1 MTSANTL
8 PLVVFSHANSFPA
21 CTYRLLLDDLRA
33 RGFEVHVI
41 ERFGHDPA
49 YPVTNNWSQLA
60 RQLVDFAQ
68 PLVSQRG
75 EKVFLV
81 GHSLG
86 GLLSLIAAAN
96 RPDIVRGL
104 VLLDAPVVGGWR
116 ATTLGAIKR
125 TPLIGSV
132 TPGRF
137 SQRRRTSWDSRDA
150 VLEHFRHK
158 RVFAHWHPQVL
169 ADYVD
174 CATETDAQGRRV
186 LSFDRDVET
195 AIYNTVP
202 DNLERLLRRH
212 PLKCPVSFIGGT
224 HSQEMRQAGMST
236 THRIAKGRVLMLE
249 GSHLVPMEKP
259 LATAAAIEAALRDM
273 GA

>member
-1 MTSANTL
+1 MTSARTL

-21 CTYRLLLDDLRA
+21 CTYGLLLDALRA
-33 RGFEVHVI
+33 RGFEVHAI

-49 YPVTNNWSQLA
+49 YPVTNNWPQLA

-68 PLVSQRG
+68 PMVRQRG
-75 EKVFLV
+75 EKAFLV

-86 GLLSLIAAAN
+86 GLLSLIAAATH
-96 RPDIVRGL
+96 PDIVRGL
-104 VLLDAPVVGGWR
+104 VLIDAPIVGGWR

-137 SQRRRTSWDSRDA
+137 SRRRRTSWDSRDA

-158 RVFAHWHPQVL
+158 RVFARWHPQVL

-174 CATETDAQGRRV
+174 CATEPDAQGRRV

-212 PLKCPVSFIGGT
+212 PLKCPLSFIGGT

-259 LATAAAIEAALRDM
+259 LATVAAIEAALRDM

>member
-1 MTSANTL
+1 MTSAKTL

-33 RGFEVHVI
+33 RGFEVHAI

-49 YPVTNNWSQLA
+49 YPVSNNWTQLA

-68 PLVSQRG
+68 PLVSQRAG
-75 EKVFLV
+75 KVFLV

-137 SQRRRTSWDSRDA
+137 SQRRRTSWDCRDA

-174 CATETDAQGRRV
+174 CATETDAHGRRV

-202 DNLERLLRRH
+202 DNLEGLLRRH